1 MLARLIYQVI
11 EIGHVQM
18 AREQIKINVK
28 SLKSSPEL
36 KGFAF
41 SRCQI
46 ITNLSSNS
54 QKLY

>member
-41 SRCQI
+41 CRCQI

-54 QKLY
+54 